1 MFVPNVLVS
10 DPDDVADE
18 LADGVLE
25 ACDWPHH
32 FGNRVNLGKIT
43 GSDQLGRRQTRLFHF
58 SALKIALLLFYN
70 ITSTGS
76 NGIHK

>member
-10 DPDDVADE
+10 DPDDMAHE

-32 FGNRVNLGKIT
+32 FGNRVNLGSMSRKFLI
-43 GSDQLGRRQTRLFHF
+43 GSTPLNEANPFSHLGV
-58 SALKIALLLFYN
+58 
-70 ITSTGS
+70 
-76 NGIHK
+76 